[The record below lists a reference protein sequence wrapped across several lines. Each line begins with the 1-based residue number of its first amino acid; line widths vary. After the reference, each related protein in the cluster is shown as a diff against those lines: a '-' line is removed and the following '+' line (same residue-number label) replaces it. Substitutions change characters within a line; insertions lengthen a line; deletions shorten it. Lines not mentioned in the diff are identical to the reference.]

1 MNLAYHSVVHVLWF
15 FLSKKTNYNHL
26 WLAFSFGIS
35 RAGPLLQGATAAG
48 EGLDLGLVQALGP
61 GEGLDLQTVV
71 VRKVLSQSP
80 PPSLARR

>member
-35 RAGPLLQGATAAG
+35 RAGPLLQGAAG

-80 PPSLARR
+80 LPSLARR

>member
-35 RAGPLLQGATAAG
+35 RAGPLLQGAAG
-48 EGLDLGLVQALGP
+48 EGLDQ
-61 GEGLDLQTVV
+61 QTVA
-71 VRKVLSQSP
+71 VRKVLSQNP

>member
-35 RAGPLLQGATAAG
+35 RAG
-48 EGLDLGLVQALGP
+48 LGLGLGLLHCYR
-61 GEGLDLQTVV
+61 ELLWRAWTCRQW
-71 VRKVLSQSP
+71 L
-80 PPSLARR
+80 

>member
-35 RAGPLLQGATAAG
+35 RAGPLLQGAAAAG
-48 EGLDLGLVQALGP
+48 EGLDL
-61 GEGLDLQTVV
+61 QTAV
-71 VRKVLSQSP
+71 VRNVLSQNP